1 MGLANEEESLLG
13 GSPGTYF
20 GINDATS
27 TWFMSVSATK
37 QLTADTWLAGSF
49 SYGNSSSGRQSNSLV
64 TSVDSIN
71 SQSWS
76 LGLMTSNLLRKEDR
90 FGIAISQPMVV
101 KSGKLDMTVPTGMSE
116 DGVMQYENRSVSMAP
131 KDLEYDLELNY
142 FTPISSSSSLSIAGM
157 YRMNPGHDSN
167 AEDQKILALRCQK
180 SF

>member
-1 MGLANEEESLLG
+1 
-13 GSPGTYF
+13 
-20 GINDATS
+20 
-27 TWFMSVSATK
+27 
-37 QLTADTWLAGSF
+37 
-49 SYGNSSSGRQSNSLV
+49 
-64 TSVDSIN
+64 
-71 SQSWS
+71 
-76 LGLMTSNLLRKEDR
+76 
-90 FGIAISQPMVV
+90 
-101 KSGKLDMTVPTGMSE
+101 MTVPTGMSE